1 MSKMPNTR
9 KDQPTSTATMKMVMC
24 GHTKPTMPAP
34 IQITPKMIRGHRWRA
49 ARRPPMSSRRPP
61 AMKNPLAR

>member
-1 MSKMPNTR
+1 
-9 KDQPTSTATMKMVMC
+9 MKMVMC

-34 IQITPKMIRGHRWRA
+34 IQMSAEDDSAASVGRA
-49 ARRPPMSSRRPP
+49 ARKPPMSSKSPP